1 MELAQL
7 FRLMQLSEDLY
18 FMLVQQESLSI
29 GNRQVRSFVAFIR
42 RNGGNSS
49 EESNRYLRQP

>member
-1 MELAQL
+1 MELEKL

-29 GNRQVRSFVAFIR
+29 DNRQVHSFVAFIR
-42 RNGGNSS
+42 RNGRNFS
-49 EESNRYLRQP
+49 EESNRSLR